1 MVDVGVNT
9 HKNAQHSA
17 PLAPHVEN
25 EIHSKTKLATQKGQE
40 EVNQKSDFSD
50 TSSNECFIITS
61 RSKKRLAKAFKRPAP
76 SSYTASKLLLSQI
89 PAQTN
94 IMDEYQFRKLQ
105 TERPEMALQ
114 ESSVKLKALNHDLTV
129 NLKTQ

>member
-1 MVDVGVNT
+1 MLNTSKKTLLQNRVVDVGVNT

-40 EVNQKSDFSD
+40 EVNQKSDFSN

-76 SSYTASKLLLSQI
+76 SSYTALKLLLSQI
-89 PAQTN
+89 PAQTQTSWMN
-94 IMDEYQFRKLQ
+94 ISSENCKQKDRKWHFKNRQ
-105 TERPEMALQ
+105 
-114 ESSVKLKALNHDLTV
+114 
-129 NLKTQ
+129 